1 MMTLIA
7 DVKQLKN
14 VTESHPETI
23 LIVDDSPENLRVLS
37 FMLSTQGY
45 EVKKAVSGRFALQSI
60 EVINPDLILLDINM
74 PDMDGYEVCQI
85 FKEKC
90 QVNHWTDIP
99 VIFISASHG
108 VLDKV
113 KAFRVGG
120 ADYIAKPFHLEEVLA
135 RVENQL
141 ARNRLYK
148 VLQQQNLQLKTEIE
162 ERTRIEEA
170 LRQAN
175 EQLSLLASLDGLT
188 GLANRRKFDEQIA
201 WEWERAK
208 REQIPLSLLIIDVD
222 HFKHYNDTYGHL
234 LGDDCLKQVAKILQ
248 SICQRATDLVARY
261 GGEEFVLV
269 LPNTEQGAAETLA
282 HKIQAAIAAQPIPHQ
297 SSVTATHV
305 TLSLGLASGIPTSA
319 LTVSDFI
326 HLADQALY
334 QAKIEGR
341 NRLAIAPSP
350 SLVRASEEAH

>member
-1 MMTLIA
+1 MALTSLPPTA
-7 DVKQLKN
+7 TASPREK
-14 VTESHPETI
+14 I

-37 FMLSTQGY
+37 FMLTTQGY
-45 EVKKAVSGRFALQSI
+45 EVKKAVSGRFALQSMAA
-60 EVINPDLILLDINM
+60 INPDLIMLDINM

-85 FKEKC
+85 FKENC
-90 QVNHWTDIP
+90 QANHYPDIP

-120 ADYIAKPFHLEEVLA
+120 CDYITKPFHLEEVLA

-141 ARNRLYK
+141 TRNRLYQ
-148 VLQQQNLQLKTEIE
+148 VLQQQNSQLKSEIA

-201 WEWERAK
+201 WEWERSK
-208 REQIPLSLLIIDVD
+208 RERTPLSLLIIDVD
-222 HFKHYNDTYGHL
+222 HFKNYNDTYGHL
-234 LGDDCLKQVAKILQ
+234 LGDDCLKQVAQTLQ
-248 SICQRATDLVARY
+248 TICQRATDLVARY
-261 GGEEFVLV
+261 GGEEFVIL
-269 LPNTEQGAAETLA
+269 LPHTDRQGAERLA
-282 HKIQAAIAAQPIPHQ
+282 HQIQQAIAEQAIPHQ
-297 SSVTATHV
+297 NAPTAPQV
-305 TLSLGLASGIPTSA
+305 TLSMGLVSLIPQSPT
-319 LTVSDFI
+319 TVSDFI

-334 QAKIEGR
+334 QAKLTGR
-341 NRLAIAPSP
+341 NRLAIADP
-350 SLVRASEEAH
+350 

>member
-1 MMTLIA
+1 MTLTA
-7 DVKQLKN
+7 SQPLATATTSTKEK
-14 VTESHPETI
+14 I

-37 FMLSTQGY
+37 FMLTTQGY
-45 EVKKAVSGRFALQSI
+45 EVKKAVSGRFALQSMTA
-60 EVINPDLILLDINM
+60 INPDLIMLDINM

-90 QVNHWTDIP
+90 QVNHSPDIP

-120 ADYIAKPFHLEEVLA
+120 CDYITKPFHLEEVLA

-141 ARNRLYK
+141 SRSRLYQ
-148 VLQQQNLQLKTEIE
+148 VLQQQNAQLKIEIE
-162 ERTRIEEA
+162 ERARIEEA

-188 GLANRRKFDEQIA
+188 GLANRRKFDEQIT

-208 REQIPLSLLIIDVD
+208 REQTPLSLLIIDVD
-222 HFKHYNDTYGHL
+222 HFKYYNDTYGHL
-234 LGDDCLKQVAKILQ
+234 LGDDCLKQVAKTLQ
-248 SICQRATDLVARY
+248 TICQRATDLVARY

-269 LPNTEQGAAETLA
+269 LPHTDQAAAETLA
-282 HKIQAAIAAQPIPHQ
+282 QKIQAAIAEQAIAHQ
-297 SSVTATHV
+297 SSPTNAHI
-305 TLSLGLASGIPTSA
+305 TLSMGLASLVPQAGM
-319 LTVSDFI
+319 TVSDFI

-334 QAKIEGR
+334 QAKLAGR
-341 NRLAIAPSP
+341 NQLAIATPEP
-350 SLVRASEEAH
+350 LP